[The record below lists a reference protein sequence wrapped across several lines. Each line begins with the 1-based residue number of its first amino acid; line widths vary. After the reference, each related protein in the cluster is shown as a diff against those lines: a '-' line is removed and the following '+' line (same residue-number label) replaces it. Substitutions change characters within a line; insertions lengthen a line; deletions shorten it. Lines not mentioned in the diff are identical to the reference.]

1 MEGKVDKT
9 ATFQGKPPEESNFRW
24 LQRGASDDELVPIMG
39 ERLRAARRHHR
50 LSLEA
55 LADRIPCTMPH
66 PRRRAR
72 GDAKMFPQHLSKCER
87 GERTRLGTVRALARH
102 LAPPNTDPSYL
113 LWWFVN
119 KDTALCHRPDLSAT
133 QQFALWAEAAKEHAA
148 FFKLLRAER
157 EQSGQWGVPVKLP
170 DGSEIRVVKH
180 PPRSPKNLATD

>member
-133 QQFALWAEAAKEHAA
+133 QQFALWADWAMMREGAAN
-148 FFKLLRAER
+148 LLVAER
-157 EQSGQWGVPVKLP
+157 RQSGRWGESVKMP
-170 DGSEIRVVKH
+170 DGSQITVYKVTG
-180 PPRSPKNLATD
+180 RSGKSPDG